1 MSSDRAIPILMV
13 DDEVEFLEATSRA
26 LRRRGFEVYTA
37 TDGRAALEVLARQA
51 VAVAVLDVRMPGIN
65 GLELFGRIKVNCP
78 DLPVVMLTGHGNVQ
92 QAFQTSREG
101 VFEYLTK
108 PCEVEKLA
116 DVVRRAAGAHDAAA
130 AEGDDSALEG
140 PVRLLFVDDEVE
152 FLESLA
158 PALARRG
165 MDVTP
170 AATPELALGYAADQL
185 FDVALV
191 DMKMPGMDGLTL
203 ARHLRARQPLLEVV
217 MLTGHPTMGQA
228 FEAVKEGAFDFLMK
242 PLAVE
247 AIVDK
252 VRQAQRQA
260 RRRQE
265 AQRAA
270 ELQQILED
278 KAR

>member
-1 MSSDRAIPILMV
+1 MNSERPIPILMV

-26 LRRRGFEVYTA
+26 LRRRGFAVYTA
-37 TDGRAALEVLARQA
+37 TDGRAALEVLARQR
-51 VAVAVLDVRMPGIN
+51 VGVAVLDVRMPGID
-65 GLELFGRIKVNCP
+65 GLELFGRIKLNYP

-108 PCEVEKLA
+108 PCEVERLA
-116 DVVRRAAGAHDAAA
+116 DVARRAANTHEAASAGEDGAEPD
-130 AEGDDSALEG
+130 G

-152 FLESLA
+152 FLQSLA
-158 PALARRG
+158 PALERRG

-170 AATPELALGYAADQL
+170 ASSPDLALRYAADQL

-203 ARHLRARQPLLEVV
+203 ARHLRTQQPLIEIVV
-217 MLTGHPTMGQA
+217 LTGHPTMGQA

-247 AIVDK
+247 GIVDK
-252 VRQAQRQA
+252 VRQAHRQA
-260 RRRQE
+260 LRRQE
-265 AQRAA
+265 AQRDA